1 MNRPPLPYRWMLGAA
16 IVAWGLFAWTIFLNV
31 PPPNP
36 WMMGEEAFRRIM
48 TVYAVAIVGS
58 LVVSVLAV
66 AVAARYRSIGLLF
79 AALPAA
85 AYLLVVL
92 IRLIW
97 GLPIS
102 QGELAS
108 KQPASFRFEL
118 IRYVSDPGVETPRC
132 HRCSLRDRGVNRR
145 GSVPKHPSESM
156 SRSARGMI

>member
-1 MNRPPLPYRWMLGAA
+1 MNWPTLPYRWLLGSATA
-16 IVAWGLFAWTIFLNV
+16 AWGLFAWTIFLNV

-36 WMMGEEAFRRIM
+36 WLMGDEAFRRIM

-58 LVVSVLAV
+58 IVASVLTV
-66 AVAARYRSIGLLF
+66 VVGARLRSIGLLL

-85 AYLLVVL
+85 TYLLVVL

-108 KQPASFRFEL
+108 EQPASFRFE
-118 IRYVSDPGVETPRC
+118 IVRFVSDPGVETPGY
-132 HRCSLRDRGVNRR
+132 HRWSLRDR
-145 GSVPKHPSESM
+145 
-156 SRSARGMI
+156 